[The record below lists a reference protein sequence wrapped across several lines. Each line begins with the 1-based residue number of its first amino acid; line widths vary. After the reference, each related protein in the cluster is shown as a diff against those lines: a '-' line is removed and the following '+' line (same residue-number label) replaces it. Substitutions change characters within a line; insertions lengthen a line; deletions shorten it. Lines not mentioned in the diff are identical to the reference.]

1 MLKGVSVYLIGM
13 MGAGKTTVGRLLAE
27 KLGYRFFDTD
37 EVIVKLAGKSIN
49 EIFAEEGQES
59 FRDLESQVLAEL
71 SAYKMLSVATG
82 GGIVMRQMNWSYLQH
97 GIVVWLDVPP
107 TQLYDRLRDDTTR
120 PLLKDTDPL
129 AKLES
134 ILEQRKAFY
143 AGADVRIGVEPD
155 LTPEEIVPRVLDG
168 IQKSLRPSP
177 MDELLN

>member
-27 KLGYRFFDTD
+27 KLAYRFFDTD
-37 EVIVKLAGKSIN
+37 ETIVKVTGKSIN

-59 FRDLESQVLAEL
+59 FRDIESQVLAEL
-71 SAYKMLSVATG
+71 SAYKMLTVATG

-107 TQLYDRLRDDTTR
+107 TQLYDRLRYDTTR
-120 PLLKDTDPL
+120 PLLKDKNPL

-143 AGADVRIGVEPD
+143 AQADVKITVEPD
-155 LTPEEIVPRVLDG
+155 RTPEEIVLRVLDG
-168 IQKSLRPSP
+168 IEKSLRPSP
-177 MDELLN
+177 MDEFLN